1 MEEIVVL
8 LEWVEEEEKKHLEN
22 GLMSYNDSGITE
34 EDQRMNIMPRM
45 QQYKPSSSD
54 VVNVTDHN
62 KNSIFSWKDSLQWE
76 ENTINNSLSR

>member
-1 MEEIVVL
+1 MVL
-8 LEWVEEEEKKHLEN
+8 LEWVEEEEKKNLKKD
-22 GLMSYNDSGITE
+22 LMSYNDSGITE

-62 KNSIFSWKDSLQWE
+62 KNSIFPWKYSLQWE
-76 ENTINNSLSR
+76 ENTINNSLFG